1 MVKWETIEK
10 VGHLTLL
17 FLIIF
22 PSISIICF
30 LLFKNQLFIY
40 LYFITGIIIGIIL
53 SYIHEHMMFNYEGR
67 D

>member
-10 VGHLTLL
+10 VGHLTLC

-22 PSISIICF
+22 PSISIIWF
-30 LLFKNQLFIY
+30 FFTKNQLFMYI
-40 LYFITGIIIGIIL
+40 YFITGIIGIIL

>member
-1 MVKWETIEK
+1 MTKWETIEK

-30 LLFKNQLFIY
+30 LLSKNQLFIY
-40 LYFITGIIIGIIL
+40 LYFITGIIGIML
-53 SYIHEHMMFNYEGR
+53 SYINQSMMSNYEGR